1 MGELSTYSQEAM
13 DREVELLLNISTA
26 DKFDENNGAGPGQL
40 SLNSTDW
47 DYNYISTTRSPW
59 SSWV

>member
-26 DKFDENNGAGPGQL
+26 DEFDEDKESGPSQL
-40 SLNSTDW
+40 SLNSTD
-47 DYNYISTTRSPW
+47 
-59 SSWV
+59 